1 MQYPITK
8 PGTLHVRSA
17 KVLLFFHVYNSLTIF
32 FISTANEHTKRRHMY
47 QQTHRNS
54 PGGFGDDKPQKSE
67 NFWGLSF
74 YTKIKLLLWGI
85 AIPYPTAGGSITYI
99 TVSLFSNLVTVH
111 HI

>member
-1 MQYPITK
+1 M
-8 PGTLHVRSA
+8 H
-17 KVLLFFHVYNSLTIF
+17 
-32 FISTANEHTKRRHMY
+32 
-47 QQTHRNS
+47 QQTHRTS
-54 PGGFGDDKPQKSE
+54 PGVLGDDKPQKSE

-99 TVSLFSNLVTVH
+99 TVSLLSNLVTVH